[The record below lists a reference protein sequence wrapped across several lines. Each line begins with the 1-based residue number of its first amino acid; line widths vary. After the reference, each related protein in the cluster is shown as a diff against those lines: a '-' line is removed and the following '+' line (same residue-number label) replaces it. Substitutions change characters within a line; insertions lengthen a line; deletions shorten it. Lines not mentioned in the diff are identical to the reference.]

1 MIAASEIGFDEPSPG
16 RGWPDRQ
23 EWWSRVEFNVLGTL
37 QVIRDGREVTLGDA
51 HKLRLTLAVLL
62 AGAGRPHSAETLVD
76 AVWGEDPPASARH
89 NLYLYVHRL
98 RRVLG
103 EDVLLRGPGGY
114 TLHAPGLD
122 ARRFG
127 DLTARG
133 EAALAAGEAE
143 LAAKLLGE
151 GLGLWRGEAF
161 AGFTDCPP
169 VAETAR
175 TLEEARLAAA
185 ESWAIAMLR
194 AGRPGDTVAELTELA
209 RRNPFREELRRH
221 LMLALYRSGR
231 QAEALES
238 YHEARGLLDR
248 ELGVEPGLDLRR
260 LHEAMVRGDE
270 ELIPLPA
277 DSGECP
283 YRGLAAF
290 QAADASW
297 FFGREALRDRLVEL
311 ADRLPLVA
319 VFGASGSGKSSLLR
333 AGLVGARPGSVLL
346 TPGAH
351 PLAQV
356 PQEIGTLLVVDQF
369 EEIFTLCAD
378 EEERRRFV
386 ARLLEPGRRVV
397 LGVRADFLGRLT
409 RYPDLVEALGG
420 EAQLLVGPPS
430 TAELRDIVVGPAAR
444 AGLRVQPEMLAEIV
458 ADAVAEPG
466 GLPLV
471 SHALLETW
479 RAREGTLLSLAAYH
493 GTGGVAGAIAQ
504 TAEQVYADLGPEER
518 QVVRRIFLRLS
529 ALGEGTE
536 DTRRPVSPAEL
547 VGIAAEPVVSGV
559 LLRLAA
565 ARLVTLSAD
574 SAEVAHEALIRSWPR
589 LRGWLTDDRA
599 ALLVHRGV
607 TEAARLWD
615 AQGRDPGMLYRGARL
630 SLARTWAEEHPGEP
644 NAVEAAFL
652 VASRAAEQ
660 DELDA
665 VRRRNRLL
673 KRMVAGIA
681 VLLVLAF
688 ASGGVAVSQ
697 GREAERQQ
705 HTAASGRLSLTARF
719 LLDTDPDLAGL
730 LAVAAHR
737 LTADAET
744 VGGVLSVAAAARRRV
759 EVRPDDSGVYA
770 LAFSPDG
777 GMMAAAGVNGTV
789 AVWDR
794 GHRRIATLK
803 DHLADVPLYV
813 RTVAFGGDGRYIA
826 STAREPVATKARGS
840 IVVWDTT
847 TMKAVFTE
855 RLTELT
861 PAMAFSTDGR
871 TVAVGRDDG
880 TIDVWTLP
888 GRTRRTIGAR
898 GPEIGSLAFGAGN
911 SLLVATGPDEPVV
924 WDVRTGRR
932 HARVPARHVH
942 RVIVSGETLVTASD
956 SGGARFWRLTRDAIT
971 ARFTLPTNGPYAW
984 EVSAPAGD
992 RVAVADEDGLITIWD
1007 LARRQPVETYQD
1019 RSRAETLSVA
1029 LSADGSRLA
1038 SGGFGKSIVIREH
1051 AVPLFGGHGRAV
1063 NDLQISPDGTTVA
1076 SAGSDRTVRLWDLT
1090 GQPVA
1095 ILDGHP
1101 DQVRSI
1107 AYSPDGRMLAAVGRD
1122 HSLTLWDMPAR
1133 RRLSQTRYPG
1143 QGATTSV
1150 AFDPSGRVLVTTAL
1164 TRFRWDIADPAKPK
1178 QVPFSGPPYL
1188 STVVAFSPRDPLLVS
1203 VGPSDALLLWDT
1215 AADKQLSLVR
1225 PGHGSILDIA
1235 FSPDGGVIATSGADR
1250 TVKLHD
1256 PAGRTIAT
1264 LTGHTAPVHAV
1275 AFSGDGRLLASAG
1288 EDRTI
1293 IVWDLATRRPFA
1305 RLTGPTLPIKAL
1317 IFTRTGELISGDDSG
1332 RIIRWSLDPAEAVA
1346 RLCEASGRELTAVEW
1361 ATYAAGLLRRATC
1374 S

>member
-1 MIAASEIGFDEPSPG
+1 M
-16 RGWPDRQ
+16 
-23 EWWSRVEFNVLGTL
+23 EFNVLGTL
-37 QVIRDGREVTLGDA
+37 QVIRDGREVNLGDA
-51 HKLRLTLAVLL
+51 RKLRLTLAVLL
-62 AGAGRPHSAETLVD
+62 AGAGRPHSAEALVD
-76 AVWGEDPPASARH
+76 AVWGDRAPASARH

-103 EDVLLRGPGGY
+103 DDVLTRGAAGY

-122 ARRFG
+122 ARRFR
-127 DLTARG
+127 DLTAEG
-133 EAALAAGEAE
+133 DAALAAGEAE
-143 LAAKLLGE
+143 LAAKRLGE
-151 GLGLWRGEAF
+151 ALGLWRGEAF
-161 AGFTDCPP
+161 EELVDCPP
-169 VAETAR
+169 VAEAAR
-175 TLEEARLAAA
+175 GLEEARLAAA
-185 ESWAIAMLR
+185 ESWAVAMLG
-194 AGRPGDTVAELTELA
+194 AGRPGESVADLAELV
-209 RRNPFREELRRH
+209 RRHPFREGLRGH

-231 QAEALES
+231 PAEALES
-238 YHEARGLLDR
+238 FHEARQALDR
-248 ELGVEPGLDLRR
+248 ELGVEPGLGLRR
-260 LHEAMVRGDE
+260 LHEAMLRGDE

-290 QAADASW
+290 QAADADW

-333 AGLVGARPGSVLL
+333 AGLVGVRPDSVLI
-346 TPGAH
+346 TPGEH
-351 PLAQV
+351 PLGQV
-356 PQEIGTLLVVDQF
+356 PVETGGLLVVDQF

-378 EEERRRFV
+378 EEERRGFV

-458 ADAVAEPG
+458 AAAVAEPG

-479 RAREGTLLSLAAYH
+479 RAREGSLLTLDAYH

-504 TAEQVYADLGPEER
+504 TAEQVYAGLGPEER
-518 QVVRRIFLRLS
+518 QVARRIFLRLS

-547 VGIAAEPVVSGV
+547 VGIAAEPVVTEV

-574 SAEVAHEALIRSWPR
+574 SAEVAHEALIRNWPR

-615 AQGRDPGMLYRGARL
+615 GQSRDPGMLYRGARL
-630 SLARTWAEEHPGEP
+630 SSARTWAEEHPGEP
-644 NAVEAAFL
+644 NALEADFL
-652 VASRAAEQ
+652 AASRAAEQ
-660 DELDA
+660 GEIDA

-673 KRMVAGIA
+673 KRMVGGIA
-681 VLLVLAF
+681 ALLVLAF
-688 ASGGVAVSQ
+688 VSGAVAVGQ

-705 HTAASGRLSLTARF
+705 HIAASGRLSLTARF

-730 LAVAAHR
+730 LAVAAND

-759 EVRPDDSGVYA
+759 EVQADDAGVYA

-794 GHRRIATLK
+794 NHRRIATLK
-803 DHLADVPLYV
+803 DHLTDVDLYA
-813 RTVAFGGDGRYIA
+813 RTVAFSGDGRYLA
-826 STAREPVATKARGS
+826 STARAPVAAEARGS
-840 IVVWDTT
+840 VVVWDTT

-855 RLTELT
+855 PLTEVT

-871 TVAVGRDDG
+871 TVAVGHDDG
-880 TIDVWTLP
+880 TIDMWTLP
-888 GRTRRTIGAR
+888 GGAHRVIDTR
-898 GPEIGSLAFGAGN
+898 GPKIGSLAFGAGN
-911 SLLVATGPDEPVV
+911 SLLVAAGPDETVV

-932 HARVPARHVH
+932 HAEVPVQALH

-956 SGGARFWRLTRDAIT
+956 TGGARFWRLTRDGVTSLFA
-971 ARFTLPTNGPYAW
+971 LPTSGPYAW
-984 EVSAPAGD
+984 DVSAPAGD
-992 RVAVADEDGLITIWD
+992 RVAVADEDGMITVWD
-1007 LARRQPVETYQD
+1007 LTRRQPVETYLD
-1019 RSRAETLSVA
+1019 RSRAETRALA

-1038 SGGFGKSIVIREH
+1038 SGGMGRSIVIREQ
-1051 AVPLFGGHGRAV
+1051 AVPLFGGHSQAV
-1063 NDLQISPDGTTVA
+1063 NDLQISPDGTIAA

-1090 GQPVA
+1090 GQPLA

-1107 AYSPDGRMLAAVGRD
+1107 VFRPDGRVLAAVGRD
-1122 HSLTLWDMPAR
+1122 HSITLWDVPTR
-1133 RRLSQTRYPG
+1133 RRLSEIHYAGT
-1143 QGATTSV
+1143 GATTSV

-1164 TRFRWDIADPAKPK
+1164 TRFRWDVTDPAEPK
-1178 QVPFSGPPYL
+1178 QVPFGGSAYL
-1188 STVVAFSPRDPLLVS
+1188 STVVAYSPRDPLLVS
-1203 VGPSDALLLWDT
+1203 VGPSDLLLLWNTDT
-1215 AADKQLSLVR
+1215 DKEISRVR
-1225 PGHGSILDIA
+1225 PGHGSILDVA
-1235 FSPDGGVIATSGADR
+1235 FSPDGATIATSGSDR

-1264 LTGHTAPVHAV
+1264 LSGHTAPVHAV
-1275 AFSGDGRLLASAG
+1275 AFSADGRLLASAG

-1293 IVWDLATRRPFA
+1293 IVWDLASRRPFA

-1317 IFTRTGELISGDDSG
+1317 TFTPAGELISGDDSG
-1332 RIIRWSLDPAEAVA
+1332 RIIRWSLDPAEAA
-1346 RLCEASGRELTAVEW
+1346 TRLCQASGRDLTPAEW
-1361 ATYAAGLLRRATC
+1361 DTYAAGLPRQVTC
-1374 S
+1374 G